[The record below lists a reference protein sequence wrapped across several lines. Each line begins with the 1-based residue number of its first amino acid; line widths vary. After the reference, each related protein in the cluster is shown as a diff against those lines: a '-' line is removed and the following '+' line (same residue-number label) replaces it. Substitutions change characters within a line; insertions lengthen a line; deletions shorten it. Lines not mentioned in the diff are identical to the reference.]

1 MKKRFSYLLA
11 AFLLGS
17 LFISHTLAANESV
30 SVMVDD
36 TPVRWTDAQ
45 PFVHEGRTMVPLR
58 AVAEAMDLKVTWNSS
73 TNTAAFSQSSAVT
86 LQGKPYT
93 MTKTIFF
100 TVNQKTAK
108 TEAVAERA
116 QTEPMI
122 GTDTISMDVAP
133 MMRNDRTYA
142 PIRYLAEYFDFRVG
156 WDNRTVKLSGIPG
169 GRSTDFV
176 APAAKGE
183 TNLLVGTW
191 ELDSS
196 RWTEQSKR
204 QIGIVQDTVHLIFR
218 PDGEMAYQL
227 FDQLHRGKYW
237 VNAKNDGETYA
248 VAKLENGWIV
258 HINLLNLSMSAQG
271 FPQVQAQRGDGT
283 TYTTD
288 VWEFYHLNDRTGI
301 GVDPWL

>member
-1 MKKRFSYLLA
+1 MKKRFSYLLT

-17 LFISHTLAANESV
+17 LCISHALAADESV
-30 SVMVDD
+30 SVTVDD

-45 PFVHEGRTMVPLR
+45 PFVYEGRTMVPLR
-58 AVAEAMDLKVTWNSS
+58 AVAEAMDLQVTWDPN
-73 TNTAAFSQSSAVT
+73 TNTAAFSQSSGVT
-86 LQGKPYT
+86 LQNKPYT

-108 TEAVAERA
+108 TQAVAESA

-122 GTDTISMDVAP
+122 GTDTISMDAAP
-133 MMRNDRTYA
+133 MMRSNRTYA

-156 WDNRTVKLSGIPG
+156 WDNGTVELSGIPG

-176 APAAKGE
+176 APSATGR
-183 TNLLVGTW
+183 TNLLIGTW
-191 ELDSS
+191 ELDTS
-196 RWTEQSKR
+196 RWTEESNR

-227 FDQLHRGKYW
+227 FDELHRGIYW
-237 VNAKNDGETYA
+237 VNANSNGETYA

-271 FPQVQAQRGDGT
+271 FPEVQAQRGDGS

-288 VWEFYHLNDRTGI
+288 VWGFYHLSDRTEIGI
-301 GVDPWL
+301 DPWL